1 MTNRNVVR
9 AAFVIAVA
17 LSFSIGSLR
26 YSIGTFAHAGPG
38 LFPLVIST
46 IVLLL
51 GVISLIQSRYED
63 PVQMTF
69 ALRGFAPQ
77 RRRFWPRRPVGK
89 NLQAFLPRLLLAR
102 IDLAQIQHMALDHTV
117 AAHAFVFDHTPIG
130 VQLAILL
137 PSARTQEHNSTRE

>member
-69 ALRGFAPQ
+69 ALRGFAIILTSFCGFAAVSYFIGMAAGIVFMVFCASLAGSSFSWS
-77 RRRFWPRRPVGK
+77 RSLKIAAALLVVALLMNK
-89 NLQAFLPRLLLAR
+89 VLNLDLPLY
-102 IDLAQIQHMALDHTV
+102 
-117 AAHAFVFDHTPIG
+117 
-130 VQLAILL
+130 
-137 PSARTQEHNSTRE
+137 

>member
-51 GVISLIQSRYED
+51 GVIS
-63 PVQMTF
+63 
-69 ALRGFAPQ
+69 
-77 RRRFWPRRPVGK
+77 
-89 NLQAFLPRLLLAR
+89 
-102 IDLAQIQHMALDHTV
+102 
-117 AAHAFVFDHTPIG
+117 
-130 VQLAILL
+130 
-137 PSARTQEHNSTRE
+137 